1 MIRRPPRSTLFPSRR
16 SSDLVVVNGEPVKAK
31 GIAGIL
37 FNEDGSINMDA
48 EIEGQDG
55 NVKVFDGSDSYEIE
69 LEATGYP
76 SVKGT
81 VTAQ

>member
-1 MIRRPPRSTLFPSRR
+1 MSRGLLAQIMR
-16 SSDLVVVNGEPVKAK
+16 HQVTSVVVNGEPVKAK

-37 FNEDGSINMDA
+37 FNEDGSINLDA

>member
-1 MIRRPPRSTLFPSRR
+1 ML
-16 SSDLVVVNGEPVKAK
+16 N
-31 GIAGIL
+31 
-37 FNEDGSINMDA
+37 
-48 EIEGQDG
+48 
-55 NVKVFDGSDSYEIE
+55 VFDGSDSYEIE

>member
-1 MIRRPPRSTLFPSRR
+1 MRHQVTS
-16 SSDLVVVNGEPVKAK
+16 VVVNGEPVKAK

-55 NVKVFDGSDSYEIE
+55 NVRYLTEVIPMRLS
-69 LEATGYP
+69 
-76 SVKGT
+76 
-81 VTAQ
+81 